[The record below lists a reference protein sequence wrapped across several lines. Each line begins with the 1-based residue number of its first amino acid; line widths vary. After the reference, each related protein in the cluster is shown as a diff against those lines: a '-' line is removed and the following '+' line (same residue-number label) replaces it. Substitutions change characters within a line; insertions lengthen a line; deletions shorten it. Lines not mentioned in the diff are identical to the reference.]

1 MRGPPLPV
9 RRPLSGWHAAALVAA
24 VALAGCSKIDYLPAN
39 PVAGWYPPVVLMHRG
54 GGYDCGPGLSC
65 MPNTLPAV
73 LHGFDTLDGAEV
85 DIQIS
90 ADGTIWLGHDNATHD
105 CAGNQI
111 GCFQD
116 LHDSA
121 IDPVAYCDGAS
132 PCTPDPVSPSTTCIQ
147 HYVRLEEVFAAVSG
161 VQPSKMISL
170 DVKGQYCRS
179 LGIQDAQRMGEE
191 VARLV
196 RAHAMDW
203 RVLAETSQLNF
214 LDQVGD
220 SPLYTFVVSLGDVDA
235 PLSSAVD
242 RGARGISFKFAPGSE
257 PMNASVVEGIHRVG
271 QRVILWTI
279 NATDVDLCAA
289 RRAVPDV
296 IETDMPDF
304 VEYVSS
310 VCGISGP

>member
-1 MRGPPLPV
+1 VL
-9 RRPLSGWHAAALVAA
+9 AA
-24 VALAGCSKIDYLPAN
+24 CSKIDYLPAS

-54 GGYDCGPGLSC
+54 GGYDCAPGLSC

-85 DIQIS
+85 DIEIS
-90 ADGTIWLGHDNATHD
+90 ADGTLWLGHDNETLD

-121 IDPVAYCDGAS
+121 VDAVAYCNGAS
-132 PCTPDPVSPSTTCIQ
+132 SCTAGSPGCVQ
-147 HYVRLEEVFAAVSG
+147 HYVRLEEVFAAITG

-170 DVKGQYCRS
+170 DIKGQYCRS
-179 LGIQDAQRMGEE
+179 LGIDDARHMAEE
-191 VARLV
+191 VDRLV
-196 RAHAMDW
+196 RAYAMDW
-203 RVLAETSQLNF
+203 RVLAETSQLAF
-214 LDQVGD
+214 LDPVGGGA
-220 SPLYTFVVSLGDVDA
+220 SPIYPWVVSLGDVDA

-242 RGARGISFKFAPGSE
+242 RGATGISFKFAPGSE
-257 PMNASVVEGIHRVG
+257 PMNASVVAGIHRVG

-279 NATDVDLCAA
+279 NAADVDACAA
-289 RRAVPDV
+289 RRAAPDV
-296 IETDMPDF
+296 IETDMPDW
-304 VEYVSS
+304 VEYVTS